1 MTDSTIKLS
10 CDNNGFAIFLKKKI
24 PLIEQRLFE
33 FSNKKIGVEIV
44 VVAKQ
49 RKKQAPLLGF
59 EPNIDD
65 VFYKAGLISNFRF
78 NNFAVSS
85 SNQVAYAAA
94 QAVVKQMAKAYNPLF
109 IYGGVGVGKTHLAQ
123 AIARS
128 VLENNPRKKV
138 LFCPGD
144 SFTNEL
150 IESIREKTT
159 QKFRR
164 KYRGLDLLVVDDVQ
178 FVSGKNTVQEELF
191 HTFNTVV
198 SAGGQ
203 IVLISDRSPKE
214 IKNLQDRLRSRFSG
228 GLTVDIQPPD
238 FELRTAIL
246 LIKARE
252 KNILIDMDM
261 AKIISEQVSDTRELE
276 GSLLSIYARSALLGK
291 EIGIETVEEFF
302 SKKQNN
308 GVKKITTSEV
318 IRSICSYYN
327 IRQSHLRGIGRT
339 ENVALPRQVA
349 MYLLRKELGLK
360 YEEIAYVLKKKDH
373 TTIMYGVEKISSL
386 MIKDVV
392 FKQEVDRIVSSLKQ
406 ST

>member
-1 MTDSTIKLS
+1 
-10 CDNNGFAIFLKKKI
+10 
-24 PLIEQRLFE
+24 
-33 FSNKKIGVEIV
+33 
-44 VVAKQ
+44 
-49 RKKQAPLLGF
+49 
-59 EPNIDD
+59 
-65 VFYKAGLISNFRF
+65 
-78 NNFAVSS
+78 
-85 SNQVAYAAA
+85 
-94 QAVVKQMAKAYNPLF
+94 
-109 IYGGVGVGKTHLAQ
+109 
-123 AIARS
+123 
-128 VLENNPRKKV
+128 
-138 LFCPGD
+138 
-144 SFTNEL
+144 
-150 IESIREKTT
+150 
-159 QKFRR
+159 
-164 KYRGLDLLVVDDVQ
+164 
-178 FVSGKNTVQEELF
+178 
-191 HTFNTVV
+191 
-198 SAGGQ
+198 
-203 IVLISDRSPKE
+203 
-214 IKNLQDRLRSRFSG
+214 
-228 GLTVDIQPPD
+228 
-238 FELRTAIL
+238 
-246 LIKARE
+246 
-252 KNILIDMDM
+252 MDM

-276 GSLLSIYARSALLGK
+276 GSLLSIYARSALLGR